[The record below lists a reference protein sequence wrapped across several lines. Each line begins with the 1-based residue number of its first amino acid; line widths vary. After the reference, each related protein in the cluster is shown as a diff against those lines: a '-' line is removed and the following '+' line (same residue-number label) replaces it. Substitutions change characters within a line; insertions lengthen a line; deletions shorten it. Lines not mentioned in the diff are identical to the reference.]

1 MLDNNLNVFFE
12 LIKAGLWEKDVQL
25 SRFGDIDLKK
35 IYRIAEEQSVLGL
48 IAAGLE
54 HVSDVK
60 LPKEEALQLVGQAI
74 QLEQRNKAMNAFV
87 ERFIEDLRKAG
98 IYTLLVKGQGIAKC
112 YEHPLW
118 RSCGDIDLFL
128 SDENYEK
135 AKSYLTPLA
144 SSVEPEAAFKKHL
157 GLYIDGYLIEL
168 HGYLR
173 GGLSFKVDK
182 ELDDIQY
189 DTFHN
194 GSIRSIFI
202 GNTQVFL
209 LSIENDI
216 IYVFSHI
223 LDHFY
228 KGGIGLRQVC
238 DWSRLVWTYCE
249 TLNVRLLESRLRK
262 MGLLTEWKAFGSFAV
277 EYLGIP
283 ADVMPYYNSGQ
294 KWKRKAEKIC
304 SFVMEVGNFGHSRD
318 NSYYNKPFIIRK
330 TLSFGRR
337 CGDLMRHARIFPM
350 DSLRFIPCIMFNG
363 LKAAFKGE
371 NND

>member
-1 MLDNNLNVFFE
+1 M
-12 LIKAGLWEKDVQL
+12 
-25 SRFGDIDLKK
+25 
-35 IYRIAEEQSVLGL
+35 
-48 IAAGLE
+48 
-54 HVSDVK
+54 
-60 LPKEEALQLVGQAI
+60 
-74 QLEQRNKAMNAFV
+74 
-87 ERFIEDLRKAG
+87 
-98 IYTLLVKGQGIAKC
+98 
-112 YEHPLW
+112 
-118 RSCGDIDLFL
+118 
-128 SDENYEK
+128 
-135 AKSYLTPLA
+135 
-144 SSVEPEAAFKKHL
+144 

-238 DWSRLVWTYCE
+238 DWSRLVWTYRE

-350 DSLRFIPCIMFNG
+350 DSLRFIPCIVFNG